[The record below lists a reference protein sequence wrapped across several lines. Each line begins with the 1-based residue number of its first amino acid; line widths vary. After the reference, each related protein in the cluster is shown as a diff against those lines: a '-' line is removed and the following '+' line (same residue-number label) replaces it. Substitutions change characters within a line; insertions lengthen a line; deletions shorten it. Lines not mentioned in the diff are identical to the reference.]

1 MDPPQADHLSTLRP
15 LGRAEQYSTARS
27 HLGIYANV
35 CVTAT
40 YSNRH
45 GKDLP
50 GALYRSIAFVMA
62 KHPILSVVPVDT
74 TTTPR
79 FVRLPRVDL
88 NQAVTVIEKPSYTPG
103 ATSDATLDE
112 LAQSQH
118 NLPFKQDNSLLPFWR
133 ITVLENPKDSSW
145 FSLCLCFHHS
155 LLDTQSAVIIHQDLE
170 YALASNE
177 SGTAMKM
184 VGRSQ
189 EILLPPL
196 ESMVDLPITPD
207 FVRGQQSLGE
217 PPKNW
222 WSGKPQTLPVQT
234 RFSSVWIPSASF
246 TSLRQRCKDQ
256 GVTLTATLMS
266 LIAGAFFRALPPE
279 YSVIQGDCAVSLR
292 RFLPDDID
300 QRSAGCYVGSLSEI
314 YNRESQSIWKDA
326 KRTKKTIDE
335 TLQLRGADMPVG
347 YLKHIPDISGWL
359 SGKMG
364 KRRWAAWE
372 LSNVGGF
379 DDAPGLKIEDRQ
391 IQSVMFSQSASACSG
406 AVKVSA
412 ASGRD
417 GRLGLGFT
425 WQEGIVGD
433 EEVKKLIQGLVDLIQ
448 ETTS

>member
-1 MDPPQADHLSTLRP
+1 MDPPQADHLPSLRP

-45 GKDLP
+45 GKGLP
-50 GALYRSIAFVMA
+50 DALYRSITSVMA
-62 KHPILSVVPVDT
+62 KHPILSAVPVDT
-74 TTTPR
+74 TNTPR
-79 FVRLPRVDL
+79 FVRLPRLDL
-88 NQAVTVIEKPSYTPG
+88 NQTVTFIEKPSYTPG

-155 LLDTQSAVIIHQDLE
+155 LLDTQSAVIVHQDLE
-170 YALASNE
+170 HALASNDD
-177 SGTAMKM
+177 GTAMKI
-184 VGRSQ
+184 VQGSQ
-189 EILLPPL
+189 QTLLPPL
-196 ESMVDLPITPD
+196 ETMIDLPTSPD
-207 FVRGQQSLGE
+207 FVHAQQSLGE
-217 PPKNW
+217 PPKDW

-246 TSLRQRCKDQ
+246 TSLRRKCKEQ
-256 GVTLTATLMS
+256 GVTLTAALMS
-266 LIAGAFFRALPPE
+266 LIASAFFRVLPPE
-279 YSVIQGDCAVSLR
+279 YSVVQGDCAVSLR
-292 RFLPDDID
+292 RFLPDHID
-300 QRSAGCYVGSLSEI
+300 QRSAGCYVGSLSEV
-314 YNRESQSIWKDA
+314 YSRESQSIWKDA

-347 YLKHIPDISGWL
+347 YLKHVPDIAGWL
-359 SGKMG
+359 SGKIG

-379 DDAPGLKIEDRQ
+379 DDAPGLKVEDRQ

-406 AVKVSA
+406 AVKFSA

-425 WQEGIVGD
+425 WQEGVVGD
-433 EEVKKLIQGLVDLIQ
+433 EVVKELIQSLVDLIQ
-448 ETTS
+448 EITP

>member
-1 MDPPQADHLSTLRP
+1 MEPQQADHLPNLRP
-15 LGRAEQYSTARS
+15 LGLAEQYSTARS

-45 GKDLP
+45 GQDLP
-50 GALYRSIAFVMA
+50 DAIYHSVAAVIA
-62 KHPILSVVPVDT
+62 KHPILSAVPLDT
-74 TTTPR
+74 VTTPR
-79 FVRLPRVDL
+79 FVRLPLL
-88 NQAVTVIEKPSYTPG
+88 NLKEAVTFIEKPGYKPG
-103 ATSDATLDE
+103 ATSDPTLDE
-112 LAQSQH
+112 LVQNQH
-118 NLPFKQDNSLLPFWR
+118 NHPFKQDNTLIPFWR
-133 ITVLENPKDSSW
+133 ITVLKNPDDCSW

-170 YALASNE
+170 YALASNDK
-177 SGTAMKM
+177 GAAMEM
-184 VGRSQ
+184 MEGSHTP
-189 EILLPPL
+189 LPHPL
-196 ESMVDLPITPD
+196 ESMVDLPTSPD
-207 FVRGQQSLGE
+207 FVHAQQSLGE
-217 PPKNW
+217 PAKNW

-246 TSLRQRCKDQ
+246 TSLRQKCKDQ

-266 LIAGAFFRALPPE
+266 LIAGAFFRVLPPE
-279 YSVIQGDCAVSLR
+279 YSIVQGDCAVSLR
-292 RFLPDDID
+292 RFLPDEID
-300 QRSAGCYVGSLSEI
+300 QRSAGCYVGSLSEV

-347 YLKHIPDISGWL
+347 YLKHVPDISGWL
-359 SGKMG
+359 SGKIG

-372 LSNVGGF
+372 LSNAGGF
-379 DDAPGLKIEDRQ
+379 DDAPGLKVEDHQ
-391 IQSVMFSQSASACSG
+391 VQSVMFSQSASACSG

-425 WQEGIVGD
+425 WQQGIVGD
-433 EEVKKLIQGLVDLIQ
+433 EVVKELVQSLIDLIQ
-448 ETTS
+448 EITS

>member
-1 MDPPQADHLSTLRP
+1 MDPPQANHLTTLRP

-45 GKDLP
+45 GQDLLD
-50 GALYRSIAFVMA
+50 ALYRGVAAVMA
-62 KHPILSVVPVDT
+62 KHPILSAVPVDT

-79 FVRLPRVDL
+79 FVRLHLL
-88 NQAVTVIEKPSYTPG
+88 NLKEVVTFIEKPGYTPG
-103 ATSDATLDE
+103 ATLDATLDE
-112 LAQSQH
+112 LVQSQH
-118 NLPFKQDNSLLPFWR
+118 NLPFKQDNSLVPFWR
-133 ITVLENPKDSSW
+133 ITVLQDPDDSSW

-170 YALASNE
+170 YALVSNDK
-177 SGTAMKM
+177 GAAMET
-184 VGRSQ
+184 VEGSQ
-189 EILLPPL
+189 KTLLPPL
-196 ESMVDLPITPD
+196 ESMVHLPTSPD
-207 FVRGQQSLGE
+207 FVHGQQSLGE
-217 PPKNW
+217 PPQNW

-234 RFSSVWIPSASF
+234 RFSSIWIPSASF
-246 TSLRQRCKDQ
+246 TSLRRKCKEQ
-256 GVTLTATLMS
+256 GVTLTAALMS
-266 LIAGAFFRALPPE
+266 LIAGALFHVLPSE

-292 RFLPDDID
+292 RFLPDYID
-300 QRSAGCYVGSLSEI
+300 QRSAGCYVGSLSEV
-314 YNRESQSIWKDA
+314 YNRESQSIWRDA

-347 YLKHIPDISGWL
+347 YLKHVPDISGWL
-359 SGKMG
+359 SGRMG
-364 KRRWAAWE
+364 KKRWAAWE

-379 DDAPGLKIEDRQ
+379 DDAPGLKLENQQ

-425 WQEGIVGD
+425 WQKGVVGD
-433 EEVKKLIQGLVDLIQ
+433 EVVKELVQSLVDLIQ
-448 ETTS
+448 EITS